1 VPVPRPETLVL
12 CYHGISP
19 TWPAP
24 TTVRPDR
31 FREQLESL
39 LGSGWVGATVTDA
52 LTSPP
57 AVKSLVVTFDDA
69 HRSVLELAKPVLDE
83 LGIPATVYV
92 PTDYAGTDRL
102 MAWAGYDV
110 WEDTEH
116 ADELR
121 CLTWDELR
129 GLADDGWEIGSHTC
143 SHPFLTRL
151 DDDALERE
159 LTVSKEICER
169 EMGRPCVSIAYPYG
183 DCDDRVT
190 AATRRA
196 GYGLGLTVPTRS
208 VAPLPLLWPRVAVYW
223 DDTTRRLRLRA
234 WRRAHRYVDGALV
247 RLRPQTA

>member
-1 VPVPRPETLVL
+1 ML

-31 FREQLESL
+31 FREQLESYL
-39 LGSGWVGATVTDA
+39 ASGWVGTTVTAA

-69 HRSVLELAKPVLDE
+69 HRSVLDLAKPILDD

-92 PTDYAGTDRL
+92 PTDFPDTDRL

-110 WEDTEH
+110 WAETEH

-121 CLTWDELR
+121 CLRWDELR
-129 GLADDGWEIGSHTC
+129 AMAGEGWEIGSHTC
-143 SHPFLTRL
+143 SHPKLTQL
-151 DDDALERE
+151 DDESLERE
-159 LTVSKEICER
+159 LTRSKEICER
-169 EMGRPCVSIAYPYG
+169 EIGRPCVSIAYPYG
-183 DCDDRVT
+183 DCDDRVVD
-190 AATRRA
+190 ATRRA

-208 VAPLPLLWPRVAVYW
+208 VAAFPLLWPRVAVYW
-223 DDTTRRLRLRA
+223 DDTVRRVRLRS
-234 WRRAHRYVDGALV
+234 WRRAHRFVDGALV
-247 RLRPQTA
+247 RLRPRAA